1 VRRIVALLACA
12 LVIASCTSEPTGG
25 ADSDGLATVGDGWR
39 VTYASYFGGTGAEG
53 GVVAA
58 GADGTVYLGGS
69 TDSSDLRSTPGAAIG
84 VAPGGGDA
92 FVARLDATGATTW
105 LTYLGGSGSDE
116 LWGLAVAE
124 DGSVYAYGTTASED
138 FPATPGAI
146 DKTLDG
152 PSDVFVAHL
161 SDDGSAILD
170 ATYLGGSGL
179 DQSTGTV
186 ALAEDGTIVVSGV
199 TASADF
205 PTTRGAMQE
214 RFGGGDATL
223 VWEEPVDAF
232 VAGLDLE
239 AGEVRFAT
247 YAGGSGDDGA
257 AGGAAIAPDG
267 TIYLAGATTSDDLPT
282 SADAAQRQLVGGDPI
297 PSDGYVMALA
307 PDGSRALWATYLG
320 GDGFETFHG
329 LDAADDGGVFVVGGG
344 CGSFPATPG
353 AVQTEVNGDCDKIVA
368 RFGPDGVLVYATPL
382 GGSDVDWE
390 WEGIVGDPDGRAFV
404 VGQTESADFPVT
416 EDAFQPTFD
425 GVTDSFVAV
434 ISADGSTL
442 EYGSYLGGSLA
453 DAVEDPVLT
462 PAGAML
468 AAGFTQSNDV
478 PVTDDAAQPT
488 TGGKDDLVW
497 FTLTP
502 GAGG

>member
-1 VRRIVALLACA
+1 VRRIVALLASA

-25 ADSDGLATVGDGWR
+25 ADSDGLATVGDGWQ

-69 TDSSDLRSTPGAAIG
+69 TDSTDLRSTPGAAIG
-84 VAPGGGDA
+84 AAPGGGDA
-92 FVARLDATGATTW
+92 FVARLDATGAMTW

-146 DKTLDG
+146 DETLDG

-223 VWEEPVDAF
+223 VGGARRRFRGRARPGGRRGAVRHLRGWERGRRRSRRRRDRPRRH
-232 VAGLDLE
+232 DLPRRRDHLRRSPHV
-239 AGEVRFAT
+239 GRR
-247 YAGGSGDDGA
+247 GA
-257 AGGAAIAPDG
+257 A
-267 TIYLAGATTSDDLPT
+267 
-282 SADAAQRQLVGGDPI
+282 QVGGRRSDP
-297 PSDGYVMALA
+297 
-307 PDGSRALWATYLG
+307 
-320 GDGFETFHG
+320 E
-329 LDAADDGGVFVVGGG
+329 
-344 CGSFPATPG
+344 
-353 AVQTEVNGDCDKIVA
+353 
-368 RFGPDGVLVYATPL
+368 
-382 GGSDVDWE
+382 
-390 WEGIVGDPDGRAFV
+390 
-404 VGQTESADFPVT
+404 
-416 EDAFQPTFD
+416 
-425 GVTDSFVAV
+425 
-434 ISADGSTL
+434 
-442 EYGSYLGGSLA
+442 
-453 DAVEDPVLT
+453 
-462 PAGAML
+462 
-468 AAGFTQSNDV
+468 
-478 PVTDDAAQPT
+478 
-488 TGGKDDLVW
+488 
-497 FTLTP
+497 
-502 GAGG
+502 